1 MTALLDLAPEGTPLP
16 LLAAAEIHAAIDQLT
31 SVVFESYG
39 ADVLASALVELK
51 RAESRL
57 AACKH
62 RILRAADTTR
72 VAAAFGAT
80 DTSSWAALLTH
91 TDGDVA
97 ARDVKLARSL
107 VTGSPTCAALEA
119 GDISADHARIITTA
133 AGQLPEGVSDQDALT
148 VERSLVAKAC
158 RLSPRHLRAEA
169 RRCIDAITPDPEIVD
184 EHENSVTKSEEDRA
198 YDATTLSLHDNGD
211 GTLTGRFTIPL
222 FQGLLL
228 KKVIDAITAP
238 RRNRFNVPASG
249 GGRNGNPQFAGT
261 VTGAGTRAGETRP
274 ERITAEHAR
283 GLAFIELLEHLPTD
297 HLHTA
302 TAATVVV
309 NIDHT
314 ALINQLKTAGVD
326 TGTLLS
332 AGEARRLACNAGII
346 PVVLGGESVPLDLG
360 RTKRLFTQAHR
371 VAISRT
377 HQTCAAHGCERPI
390 AWCELH
396 HRNPWQHGGKTD
408 LANAVPLCGHHHRTI
423 HDQRYQHR
431 QRPDGQI
438 SFTRRPETSRSLTRT

>member
-1 MTALLDLAPEGTPLP
+1 MTALLDLAPEGTPPP
-16 LLAAAEIHAAIDQLT
+16 LLATAEIHAAIDQLT

-39 ADVLASALVELK
+39 ADVLASALIELK

-80 DTSSWAALLTH
+80 DTGSWAAMLTH
-91 TDGDVA
+91 TDGDVS

-107 VTGSPTCAALEA
+107 VTGSPACVALEN
-119 GDISADHARIITTA
+119 GDISAEHARVIATA
-133 AGQLPEGVSDQDALT
+133 ASQLPEGVSDQDALT

-158 RLSPRHLRAEA
+158 SLSPRHLRAEA

-198 YDATTLSLHDNGD
+198 YDAATLSLHDNGD

-238 RRNRFNVPASG
+238 RRNRFNPARSSTG
-249 GGRNGNPQFAGT
+249 TRATQFAGT
-261 VTGAGTRAGETRP
+261 GAGARVGMGRAAGVVVGETRP

-332 AGEARRLACNAGII
+332 AGEARRLACNAGVI
-346 PVVLGGESVPLDLG
+346 PMVLGGASVPLDLG

-371 VAISRT
+371 IAITRT
-377 HQTCAAHGCERPI
+377 HQTCAAHGCDRPI

-408 LANAVPLCGHHHRTI
+408 LNNAVPLCGHHHRTI
-423 HDQRYQHR
+423 HDHRYQHR

-438 SFTRRPETSRSLTRT
+438 SFTRRP

>member
-1 MTALLDLAPEGTPLP
+1 MEEGGVADDGDLA
-16 LLAAAEIHAAIDQLT
+16 
-31 SVVFESYG
+31 VFPFVG
-39 ADVLASALVELK
+39 GFA
-51 RAESRL
+51 
-57 AACKH
+57 
-62 RILRAADTTR
+62 
-72 VAAAFGAT
+72 
-80 DTSSWAALLTH
+80 
-91 TDGDVA
+91 
-97 ARDVKLARSL
+97 
-107 VTGSPTCAALEA
+107 
-119 GDISADHARIITTA
+119 
-133 AGQLPEGVSDQDALT
+133 
-148 VERSLVAKAC
+148 
-158 RLSPRHLRAEA
+158 
-169 RRCIDAITPDPEIVD
+169 
-184 EHENSVTKSEEDRA
+184 
-198 YDATTLSLHDNGD
+198 
-211 GTLTGRFTIPL
+211 
-222 FQGLLL
+222 QGLL
-228 KKVIDAITAP
+228 DA
-238 RRNRFNVPASG
+238 VG
-249 GGRNGNPQFAGT
+249 GGDPGPHADIGVQGVEGGLNAQGVATNVAGHEHLEAREYGEDTAMPTAGT
-261 VTGAGTRAGETRP
+261 QSGRPHGKTLHRSIGLDGEDRIGSGHAGPRQARGHQVRIELAPPRQEFGTAVHLYSHEPDLLFQEGVEFLHHVEAPDFAPELTYQLLGQRVAHAHFQEAGLREGFPGKLVGRTAGHDAHLGVAHLNAVDVGLVGPGPNTCHALFKFLVPRAGETRP

-309 NIDHT
+309 NIDHQ

-346 PVVLGGESVPLDLG
+346 PMVLAGTSVPLDLG

-371 VAISRT
+371 IAISRT

-396 HRNPWQHGGKTD
+396 HKNPWQHGGKTD

-438 SFTRRPETSRSLTRT
+438 SFTRRP

>member
-1 MTALLDLAPEGTPLP
+1 MTALLDLAPEGTPPP
-16 LLAAAEIHAAIDQLT
+16 LLAAAEIHAAIDQLAGIDFETQT
-31 SVVFESYG
+31 S
-39 ADVLASALVELK
+39 AVLASALIELK

-62 RILRAADTTR
+62 RILRVADTTR

-80 DTSSWAALLTH
+80 DTGSWAALLTH

-97 ARDVKLARSL
+97 AREVKLARAL
-107 VTGSPTCAALEA
+107 EAGSPTCVALEA
-119 GDISADHARIITTA
+119 GDISAEHARVIATA
-133 AGQLPEGVSDQDALT
+133 ATQLPDGVGVEDAL
-148 VERSLVAKAC
+148 VIERSLVAKAHS
-158 RLSPRHLRAEA
+158 LSPRHLRAEA
-169 RRCIDAITPDPEIVD
+169 RRCIEAITPDPEIVD

-198 YDATTLSLHDNGD
+198 YDAASLSLHDNGD
-211 GTLTGRFTIPL
+211 GTLTGRFTIPI

-238 RRNRFNVPASG
+238 RRNRFNASANRSTG
-249 GGRNGNPQFAGT
+249 TAQFIGAG
-261 VTGAGTRAGETRP
+261 TGAGTHTGESRP

-309 NIDHT
+309 NIDHH

-346 PVVLGGESVPLDLG
+346 PMVLAGTSVPLDLG

-371 VAISRT
+371 IAISRT

-396 HRNPWQHGGKTD
+396 HHNPWQHGGKTD

-438 SFTRRPETSRSLTRT
+438 SFTRRP

>member
-1 MTALLDLAPEGTPLP
+1 MTALLDLAPEGTPP
-16 LLAAAEIHAAIDQLT
+16 PTLAAAEIHAAIDQLAGVDFETQT
-31 SVVFESYG
+31 S
-39 ADVLASALVELK
+39 AVLGSALVELR

-62 RILRAADTTR
+62 RILRAADATR
-72 VAAAFGAT
+72 VAAAFGAS
-80 DTSSWAALLTH
+80 DTGSWAALLTH
-91 TDGDVA
+91 TDGNVA
-97 ARDVKLARSL
+97 ARDVKLARAL
-107 VTGSPTCAALEA
+107 EAGSPTCAALEA
-119 GDISADHARIITTA
+119 GDISADHARVITTA
-133 AGQLPEGVSDQDALT
+133 VGQLPDGVSDQDALT
-148 VERSLVAKAC
+148 VERSLVTKAHS
-158 RLSPRHLRAEA
+158 LSPRHLRVAA
-169 RRCIDAITPDPEIVD
+169 RRCIEAITPDPEIVD
-184 EHENSVTKSEEDRA
+184 EHENSVTKSEEDPA
-198 YDATTLSLHDNGD
+198 YDAASLSLHDNGD
-211 GTLTGRFTIPL
+211 GTLTGRFTIPIL
-222 FQGLLL
+222 QGLLL

-238 RRNRFNVPASG
+238 RRNRFNATRSHSA
-249 GGRNGNPQFAGT
+249 QFAGT
-261 VTGAGTRAGETRP
+261 GTGAGTRAGETRP

-309 NIDHT
+309 NIDHG

-326 TGTLLS
+326 IGTLLS

-346 PVVLGGESVPLDLG
+346 PMVLAGTSVPLDLG

-371 VAISRT
+371 IAITRT

-423 HDQRYQHR
+423 HDHRYHHR

-438 SFTRRPETSRSLTRT
+438 SFTRRP

>member
-1 MTALLDLAPEGTPLP
+1 MP

-31 SVVFESYG
+31 GVVFESYG
-39 ADVLASALVELK
+39 ADVLASALVEVK

-72 VAAAFGAT
+72 VAAAFAAT

-91 TDGDVA
+91 TDADVS

-107 VTGSPTCAALEA
+107 VTGSPTRVALEN

-133 AGQLPEGVSDQDALT
+133 ASQLPEGVSDQDALT
-148 VERSLVAKAC
+148 VERSLVAKAH

-184 EHENSVTKSEEDRA
+184 EHENSITKSEEDRA
-198 YDATTLSLHDNGD
+198 YDAASLSLHDNGD
-211 GTLTGRFTIPL
+211 GTLTGRFTIPI

-238 RRNRFNVPASG
+238 RRNRFNAT
-249 GGRNGNPQFAGT
+249 RNGSNGNGTAQFAGA
-261 VTGAGTRAGETRP
+261 VRGADVRVGAGTRAGETRP

-346 PVVLGGESVPLDLG
+346 PMVLGGTSVPLDLG

-371 VAISRT
+371 IAISRT

-396 HRNPWQHGGKTD
+396 HKNPWQHGGKTD
-408 LANAVPLCGHHHRTI
+408 LNNAVPLCGHHHRTI
-423 HDQRYQHR
+423 HDQRYQHQ

-438 SFTRRPETSRSLTRT
+438 SFTRRP

>member
-1 MTALLDLAPEGTPLP
+1 MTALLDLAPEGTPP
-16 LLAAAEIHAAIDQLT
+16 PSLATAEIHAAIDQLT
-31 SVVFESYG
+31 GVVFESYG

-72 VAAAFGAT
+72 VAAAFGAS

-91 TDGDVA
+91 TDADVS

-107 VTGSPTCAALEA
+107 VTGSPTCVALEA
-119 GDISADHARIITTA
+119 GDISADHARIITSA
-133 AGQLPEGVSDQDALT
+133 ASQLPDGVGVEDALV
-148 VERSLVAKAC
+148 VERSLVAKAHS
-158 RLSPRHLRAEA
+158 LSPRHLRAEA
-169 RRCIDAITPDPEIVD
+169 RRCIEAITPDPEIVD

-198 YDATTLSLHDNGD
+198 YDAASLSLHDNGD

-238 RRNRFNVPASG
+238 RRNRFTTASSSS
-249 GGRNGNPQFAGT
+249 NSDAQFSGT
-261 VTGAGTRAGETRP
+261 CAGETRP

-309 NIDHT
+309 NIDHQ

-332 AGEARRLACNAGII
+332 AGETRRLACNAGII
-346 PVVLGGESVPLDLG
+346 PMVLGGASVPLDLG
-360 RTKRLFTQAHR
+360 RTKRLFSQAHR
-371 VAISRT
+371 VAISKQ

-396 HRNPWQHGGKTD
+396 HKNPWQHGGKTD
-408 LANAVPLCGHHHRTI
+408 LNNAVPLCGHHHRAI
-423 HDQRYQHR
+423 HDHRYQHR

-438 SFTRRPETSRSLTRT
+438 SFTRRP

>member
-1 MTALLDLAPEGTPLP
+1 MTALLDLAPEGTPPP
-16 LLAAAEIHAAIDQLT
+16 LLATAEIHAAIDLLT
-31 SVVFESYG
+31 GVVFESYG
-39 ADVLASALVELK
+39 ADVLASALIELK

-91 TDGDVA
+91 TDADIS

-107 VTGSPTCAALEA
+107 VTGSPTYVALEA
-119 GDISADHARIITTA
+119 GDISAEHARIITTA
-133 AGQLPEGVSDQDALT
+133 AGQLPDGVAPEDALV
-148 VERSLVAKAC
+148 VERSLVAKAHS
-158 RLSPRHLRAEA
+158 LSPRHLRVAA
-169 RRCIDAITPDPEIVD
+169 RRCIEAITPDPEIVD

-238 RRNRFNVPASG
+238 RRNRFNATRNGS
-249 GGRNGNPQFAGT
+249 GRNGNPEFAG
-261 VTGAGTRAGETRP
+261 AGSSAGETRP

-309 NIDHT
+309 NIDRT

-346 PVVLGGESVPLDLG
+346 PMVLGGTSVPLDLG

-371 VAISRT
+371 IAITRT
-377 HQTCAAHGCERPI
+377 HQTCATHGCERPI

-408 LANAVPLCGHHHRTI
+408 LANAIPLCGHHHRTI

-438 SFTRRPETSRSLTRT
+438 SFTRRP

>member
-16 LLAAAEIHAAIDQLT
+16 ALATAEIHAAIDQLAG
-31 SVVFESYG
+31 VVFESYG
-39 ADVLASALVELK
+39 TDVLASALVELK

-57 AACKH
+57 AACKR

-91 TDGDVA
+91 TDGDVS

-107 VTGSPTCAALEA
+107 GTGSPTCVALEA
-119 GDISADHARIITTA
+119 GDISAEHARVITSA
-133 AGQLPEGVSDQDALT
+133 ASQLPEGVSDQDALT

-158 RLSPRHLRAEA
+158 SLSPRHLRAEA

-198 YDATTLSLHDNGD
+198 YDTATLSLHDNGD
-211 GTLTGRFTIPL
+211 GTLTGRFTIPV

-249 GGRNGNPQFAGT
+249 RTGTGTAQFAGAGSSA
-261 VTGAGTRAGETRP
+261 GATSS
-274 ERITAEHAR
+274 ERITAEHAH

-297 HLHTA
+297 HLHTT

-346 PVVLGGESVPLDLG
+346 PMVLGGTSVPLDLG

-371 VAISRT
+371 IAISRT

-396 HRNPWQHGGKTD
+396 HKNPWQHGGKTD
-408 LANAVPLCGHHHRTI
+408 LNNAVPLCGHHHRTI
-423 HDQRYQHR
+423 HDQRYQHQ

-438 SFTRRPETSRSLTRT
+438 SFTRRP

>member
-1 MTALLDLAPEGTPLP
+1 MTALLDLAPEGTPPPALVT
-16 LLAAAEIHAAIDQLT
+16 AEIHAAIDQLT
-31 SVVFESYG
+31 RVVFESYG

-80 DTSSWAALLTH
+80 DTGSWAALLTH

-107 VTGSPTCAALEA
+107 VTGSPTRAALEN

-133 AGQLPEGVSDQDALT
+133 ASQLPEGVSDQDALT

-158 RLSPRHLRAEA
+158 SLSPRHLRAEA

-198 YDATTLSLHDNGD
+198 YDAATLSLHDNGD

-238 RRNRFNVPASG
+238 RRNRFNTAASDC
-249 GGRNGNPQFAGT
+249 NSSAQFAG
-261 VTGAGTRAGETRP
+261 TGAGTRAGETRP

-297 HLHTA
+297 HLHTT

-346 PVVLGGESVPLDLG
+346 PMVLGGTSVPLDLG

-371 VAISRT
+371 IAITRT

-396 HRNPWQHGGKTD
+396 HKNPWQHGGRTD
-408 LANAVPLCGHHHRTI
+408 LNNAIPLCGHHHRTI
-423 HDQRYQHR
+423 HDHRYQHR

-438 SFTRRPETSRSLTRT
+438 SFTRRP